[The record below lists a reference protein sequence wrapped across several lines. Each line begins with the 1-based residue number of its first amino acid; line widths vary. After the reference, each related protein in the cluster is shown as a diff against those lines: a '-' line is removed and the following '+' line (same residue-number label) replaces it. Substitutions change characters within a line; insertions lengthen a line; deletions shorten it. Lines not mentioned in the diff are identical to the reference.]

1 MLAVDGPARRP
12 HPSATT
18 TESTM
23 SVRVTMLGTGAAL
36 ADPDRGHSSILISA
50 QGRHYL
56 LDIGHGATRQLVRAN
71 VDPATVNHVFISHL
85 HFDHIEDSAYF
96 MIASWMANRKVK
108 PQIYGPPGTKDF
120 IDHLL
125 ENGAFK
131 LDIAARAQYKQ
142 RAESME
148 MIRPAVTEFR
158 PGLVFEDD
166 LVQIEADY
174 VDHIEAEILHCFG
187 FRVTIEGKVIA
198 FSGDTKPCDT
208 MRRFARD
215 CDLLIHECTF
225 PEEALAFRKKTQIGT
240 NDHTSPYELG
250 KLAAEAGARQVV
262 ATHFGHFD
270 TTNPVLKGYL
280 KNHMPIDMVGPGFME
295 SVVTDIRKHYTGPLR
310 LAHDL
315 MRIDL

>member
-1 MLAVDGPARRP
+1 
-12 HPSATT
+12 
-18 TESTM
+18 
-23 SVRVTMLGTGAAL
+23 MLGTGAAL
-36 ADPDRGHSSILISA
+36 ADPERGHSSILLTA
-50 QGRHYL
+50 RNQHYL
-56 LDIGHGATRQLVRAN
+56 LDIGHGATRQMVRAN

-96 MIASWMANRKVK
+96 LIASWMANRKTR
-108 PQIYGPPGTKDF
+108 PRIFGPPGTRDF
-120 IDHLL
+120 VDHLL

-131 LDIAARAQYKQ
+131 LDIAARARYKQ
-142 RAESME
+142 RADTIE
-148 MIRPAVTEFR
+148 MIRPEVQEFG
-158 PGLVFEDD
+158 PGLIFDDGLVKVF
-166 LVQIEADY
+166 ADY
-174 VDHIEAEILHCFG
+174 ADHIEAEILHCFG
-187 FRVTIEGKVIA
+187 FRVEVLGKSIA

-225 PEEALAFRKKTQIGT
+225 PEEALAFRKETQIGT
-240 NDHTSPYELG
+240 SDHTSPLELG
-250 KLAAEAGARQVV
+250 RLAGEAGAKQVV

-280 KNHMPIDMVGPGFME
+280 KSHMPIELVGPAFMD
-295 SVVTDIRKHYTGPLR
+295 SVVNDIRRHYSGPLR